1 MEEKEDKTG
10 FSTYPQQVEKKAEVI
25 SSAKGRGSKPLVA
38 TRTCNVYF
46 DECDCTV
53 ELVKGCEVHNR
64 TRQEREYLLFW
75 GYVE

>member
-1 MEEKEDKTG
+1 MEEKEKD

-25 SSAKGRGSKPLVA
+25 SVKGRGSKPLVA

-64 TRQEREYLLFW
+64 TRQKREYLLFW